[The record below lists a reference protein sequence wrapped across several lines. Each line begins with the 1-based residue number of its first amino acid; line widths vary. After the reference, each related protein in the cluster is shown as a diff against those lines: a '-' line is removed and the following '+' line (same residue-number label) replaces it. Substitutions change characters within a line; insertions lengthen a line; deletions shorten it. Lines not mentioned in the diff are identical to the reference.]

1 MGRNYKRLLYQAVD
15 RDVEALV
22 AFQFDRADVEKA
34 ENIMDDIVKNI
45 NSNGY
50 KSTDKTVA
58 NSVKELSKVLSGMVE
73 FNVSLTYSA
82 ASNFCTYII
91 PAKINDALLNN
102 VNDVAEYYEST
113 KSDGS
118 ISEEYYKKNDTIDS
132 MLGRGYEVLN
142 NTLSTTG
149 IKVDLDKGKIYGIPK
164 DFHQLVLV
172 DFSYVLDTYKLS
184 SRECLACILHEIGH
198 TFTYYQQLTSVYA
211 NMNTL
216 LDTIKEE
223 YLIKN
228 SSPRETIT
236 IAYNKISKNTKDI
249 DDKATEEVVIDLGRV
264 ILTPDTN
271 ITSKEV
277 ESRSDVFAARY
288 GFGEE
293 LATALVKMVGG
304 IDKSKSVLSN
314 IFAIMLMIVSIAIWI
329 YMLIVSIILMSTLI
343 MYPIGYLLLVLN
355 NMIFDAIMNSS
366 YATTSWGG
374 VSNDASRYDS
384 NDYDSLYDRISRIKQ
399 QIIASLKVSDLSNN
413 DIKAIIRQLDGLSK
427 LTESM
432 KHNKP
437 LFAKIKTLFGS
448 KKMSKLDT
456 HYIVEA
462 LLNSDLIVASARLKT
477 I

>member
-1 MGRNYKRLLYQAVD
+1 MKRNYKGLLYEKGI
-15 RDVEALV
+15 RDEEALIS
-22 AFQFDRADVEKA
+22 FQFDRSDVSKA
-34 ENIMDDIVKNI
+34 EDIMIDIVKNI
-45 NSNGY
+45 NVDGY
-50 KSTDKTVA
+50 TSTDKTVA
-58 NSVKELSKVLSGMVE
+58 SKVKDLSKVLSGIVG

-82 ASNFCTYII
+82 GSNFCTYII

-142 NTLSTTG
+142 NTLSTNG
-149 IKVDLDKGKIYGIPK
+149 IKVDLDKGKIVGIPN

-172 DFSYVLDTYKLS
+172 DFSYVLDTYKLTA
-184 SRECLACILHEIGH
+184 RECLACIMHEIGH
-198 TFTYYQQLTSVYA
+198 TFTYYKQLGSVYA
-211 NMNTL
+211 NMTTL

-223 YLIKN
+223 YLVKN

-236 IAYNKISKNTKDI
+236 IAYNKISKNKKDI
-249 DDKATEEVVIDLGRV
+249 DDKPTEEVVIDLGRM
-264 ILTPDTN
+264 ILTTDTN
-271 ITSKEV
+271 LTSKEV
-277 ESRSDVFAARY
+277 ESQSDVFATRY

-293 LATALVKMVGG
+293 LSTALVKMVGG
-304 IDKSKSVLSN
+304 LDRSKSVISN
-314 IFAIMLMIVSIAIWI
+314 IFAIILMVVSTAIWI
-329 YMLIVSIILMSTLI
+329 YLLVVSIMLMASLVL
-343 MYPIGYLLLVLN
+343 YPIGYLLLIIN
-355 NMIFDAIMNSS
+355 NMLFDAIMGSD

-374 VSNDASRYDS
+374 INYDANRYDS
-384 NDYDSLYDRISRIKQ
+384 GDYDSMYDRINRIKQ
-399 QIIASLKVSDLSNN
+399 QIIATLKVSDLSNN
-413 DIKAIIRQLDGLSK
+413 EIKAIIRQLDGLSK

-437 LFAKIKTLFGS
+437 LFAKIKKLFGS

-462 LLNSDLIVASARLKT
+462 LFNSDLVVASARLKT
-477 I
+477 V